1 MYLVNPDNS
10 HDSAN
15 FSSTVDPRTV
25 NPNVLPSSANNVDAA
40 RGILDTAGSK
50 YLIAS
55 GGGRINRKKINK
67 ISRKYKMRRH
77 SRSHRHKRRSTHR
90 GRSSTHRRRSTHRR
104 STHRRRSTL
113 RGRTLRGGYSQYQNN
128 QPFDMGYS
136 LGGKLSPSLVGM
148 ANPPPFKAYNNVIDN
163 FNDYT
168 KTGSISRGH

>member
-90 GRSSTHRRRSTHRR
+90 RRHHTL
-104 STHRRRSTL
+104 RRRSTL
-113 RGRTLRGGYSQYQNN
+113 RRRTLRGGYSQYQNN

-168 KTGSISRGH
+168 KTGFASRGH